1 VLLNDSDF
9 APLANAL
16 VGSDKRE
23 VMAARGC
30 NDDLIG
36 VVVWKVVAQTDVFG
50 EFDHGLPA
58 PRDHLR

>member
-23 VMAARGC
+23 VAAARGC
-30 NDDLIG
+30 DDDLVRRI
-36 VVVWKVVAQTDVFG
+36 VWKFVA
-50 EFDHGLPA
+50 
-58 PRDHLR
+58 